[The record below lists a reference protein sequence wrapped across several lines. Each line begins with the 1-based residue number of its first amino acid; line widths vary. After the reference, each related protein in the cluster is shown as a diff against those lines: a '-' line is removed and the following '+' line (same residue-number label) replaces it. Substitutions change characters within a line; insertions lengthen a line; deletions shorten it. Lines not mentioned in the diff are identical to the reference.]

1 VEGGDEAAA
10 HDPIPGTPRAKGP
23 SGHPSITPD
32 TNGPNFDVAFRITD
46 TEMPAMNDLFYS
58 ELAIKDG
65 QITAYVKP
73 LFRDMKVY
81 DQRQDREKTLFRKLY
96 EKLVGGVA
104 RLLENR
110 SRQEVATVT
119 PITGTTANPKAST
132 WEIVV
137 NLFENAF
144 FKAILPGFEEEVR
157 RLSH

>member
-1 VEGGDEAAA
+1 
-10 HDPIPGTPRAKGP
+10 
-23 SGHPSITPD
+23 
-32 TNGPNFDVAFRITD
+32 
-46 TEMPAMNDLFYS
+46 MPAMNDLFYS